1 LLNLKGDVIIG
12 PMRNTDFVEFES
24 LEKRSA
30 AEELCLHLMFNEV
43 HASSH
48 LAHSPRFKALHS
60 TEDR

>member
-1 LLNLKGDVIIG
+1 MG
-12 PMRNTDFVEFES
+12 NTDFVEFES

-30 AEELCLHLMFNEV
+30 AEELRLHLMFSEV

-48 LAHSPRFKALHS
+48 RAHSPRFKALHS